1 MNFGLIGLLTI
12 SVLAGAIIW
21 IRYHRLKQFVARL
34 ADDLRFQVEQRQPL
48 EILSVPERAVPLYL
62 AIKSLL
68 RQLPSNI
75 GRDPLTGLPNRQ
87 WFKRAITPLMPVTSG
102 TLVMLDIDRFRLVND
117 LFGFSTGDELLQGY
131 AARLRQSLS
140 QPRLVA
146 RMDGDEFI
154 LFYEQPLAIE
164 ALKGLQLELQQP
176 YLVDKTPIGIK
187 VRVGY
192 LQLEAHHADISLMLK
207 RVDLAVKKARDS
219 RNGIAGYET
228 GDDSLHLR
236 EMQIIH
242 GLPKALHN
250 NQLYLV
256 YQPKESLHSGKCKQV
271 EALLRWEHPQLGIVP
286 PAEFIPLAECAG
298 MISLVSHWVLEKVL
312 LQQQQWRANGVE
324 IRVAV
329 NLAGSDFEQDIVTCI
344 ERKLQQYQLPGDAL
358 ALEITEGV
366 LIANTGGT
374 RDKLQQLRQ
383 MGIEVAI
390 DDFGTG
396 HSSLAYLKDLPVD
409 EIKID
414 KAFVDDLL
422 LDCRAEYIM
431 QSTINLAHHL
441 GFRVTVEGVENS
453 SQREALK
460 KMGADLLQGQLFAHP
475 MRAAELVYHSHR
487 LSLGNGLPLTHAIS

>member
-1 MNFGLIGLLTI
+1 
-12 SVLAGAIIW
+12 
-21 IRYHRLKQFVARL
+21 
-34 ADDLRFQVEQRQPL
+34 
-48 EILSVPERAVPLYL
+48 
-62 AIKSLL
+62 
-68 RQLPSNI
+68 
-75 GRDPLTGLPNRQ
+75 
-87 WFKRAITPLMPVTSG
+87 
-102 TLVMLDIDRFRLVND
+102 
-117 LFGFSTGDELLQGY
+117 
-131 AARLRQSLS
+131 
-140 QPRLVA
+140 
-146 RMDGDEFI
+146 
-154 LFYEQPLAIE
+154 
-164 ALKGLQLELQQP
+164 
-176 YLVDKTPIGIK
+176 
-187 VRVGY
+187 
-192 LQLEAHHADISLMLK
+192 
-207 RVDLAVKKARDS
+207 
-219 RNGIAGYET
+219 
-228 GDDSLHLR
+228 
-236 EMQIIH
+236 
-242 GLPKALHN
+242 
-250 NQLYLV
+250 
-256 YQPKESLHSGKCKQV
+256 
-271 EALLRWEHPQLGIVP
+271 
-286 PAEFIPLAECAG
+286 
-298 MISLVSHWVLEKVL
+298 
-312 LQQQQWRANGVE
+312 
-324 IRVAV
+324 VAV